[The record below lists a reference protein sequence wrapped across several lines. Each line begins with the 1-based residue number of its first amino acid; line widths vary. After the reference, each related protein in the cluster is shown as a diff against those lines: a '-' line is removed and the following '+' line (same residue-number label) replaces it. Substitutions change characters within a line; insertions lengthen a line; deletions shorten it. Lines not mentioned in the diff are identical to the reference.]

1 MVFRQL
7 CNVMYVI
14 LVTLVTFRLMEE
26 NNHVYYII
34 HDDVDT
40 HRWVW
45 IIYV

>member
-14 LVTLVTFRLMEE
+14 LVTFRLMEE

-40 HRWVW
+40 HR
-45 IIYV
+45 